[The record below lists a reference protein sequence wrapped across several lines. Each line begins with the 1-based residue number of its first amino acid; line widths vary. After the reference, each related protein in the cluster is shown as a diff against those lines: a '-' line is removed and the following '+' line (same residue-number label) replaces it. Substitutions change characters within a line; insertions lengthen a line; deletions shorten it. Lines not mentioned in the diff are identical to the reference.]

1 MKEENSTF
9 LMRIITE
16 NSPLLSDIK
25 NKAVQTYYKTGAIM
39 TDESEA
45 EIQKSQEQLG
55 KAIERAKMGEDRNL
69 AARIR
74 DLGERLV
81 RTLYGLLKMTEI
93 HELSNKAFEK
103 PITEFNNIPLF

>member
-1 MKEENSTF
+1 
-9 LMRIITE
+9 
-16 NSPLLSDIK
+16 
-25 NKAVQTYYKTGAIM
+25 M

-93 HELSNKAFEK
+93 HELSNKAFDK
-103 PITEFNNIPLF
+103 PITEFNVVASELYEVLGTLHLVMVEDQIFLNDIRIRMNQAVGASTLA